1 MQTYLDFL
9 SGGRAHGS
17 ERTVRSVL
25 FTDIVDS
32 TRSAAAIG
40 DEAWKRRLTYV
51 DEFVAL
57 QLARFGGQLIKQ
69 TGDGHLAAF
78 AGPTDAIRAASAILR
93 SGPTLEVEIRA
104 GVHTGEIE
112 LRPGGDIAGIA
123 VHVAARVAALAG
135 PRQLLVSRTVADL
148 VAGGGFRL
156 TPIGDHL
163 LKGVDGA
170 WALYEVEIN

>member
-1 MQTYLDFL
+1 MQQALK
-9 SGGRAHGS
+9 
-17 ERTVRSVL
+17 SV
-25 FTDIVDS
+25 
-32 TRSAAAIG
+32 
-40 DEAWKRRLTYV
+40 
-51 DEFVAL
+51 
-57 QLARFGGQLIKQ
+57 
-69 TGDGHLAAF
+69 
-78 AGPTDAIRAASAILR
+78 
-93 SGPTLEVEIRA
+93 
-104 GVHTGEIE
+104 
-112 LRPGGDIAGIA
+112 RPGGDIAGIA